1 MIEIDI
7 GRKIADGR
15 RAKNLSQEQMA
26 GKLFVSK
33 QAVGKWE
40 RNESIPDILMLSRVG
55 EIIGHTDLNY
65 FLGEEIKICK
75 CDNKCDCCK

>member
-1 MIEIDI
+1 MVEVDI
-7 GRKIADGR
+7 GSKIVAGR

-26 GKLFVSK
+26 SKLFVSK

-40 RNESIPDILMLSRVG
+40 RNESIPDIVMLSKIG

-75 CDNKCDCCK
+75 CDSTCPCCE